1 MMDDDSRILY
11 SENYSHKAFTV
22 SSVIFLTRGAV
33 STNQRPVFRSRDL
46 SRPIRGQGGATL
58 LLWVLKQ
65 SQHVTR
71 DFLNDPK
78 CDEINAKSV
87 TDL

>member
-1 MMDDDSRILY
+1 MDGKPKMMDDDSRILY

-46 SRPIRGQGGATL
+46 SRPIRAQYHYL
-58 LLWVLKQ
+58 VDNVLDMFVVQELELDK
-65 SQHVTR
+65 
-71 DFLNDPK
+71 D
-78 CDEINAKSV
+78 I
-87 TDL
+87 